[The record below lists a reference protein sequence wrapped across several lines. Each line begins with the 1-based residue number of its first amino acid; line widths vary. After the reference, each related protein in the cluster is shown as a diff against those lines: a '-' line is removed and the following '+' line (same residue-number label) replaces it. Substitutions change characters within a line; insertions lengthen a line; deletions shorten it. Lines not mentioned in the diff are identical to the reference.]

1 MRNEPIVV
9 KEYVPFAKTV
19 TVNRAPTDKS
29 VELLNE
35 MQDKAVKNLIKTV
48 NIKDNIMNGAVLY
61 FIQRADWDGI
71 DFIAKFSFNGKEYQL
86 KGQVS
91 RMDLSETNRYGS
103 QAASTA
109 IAYKLYELMV
119 QEIFKTVSVKDLERI
134 SR

>member
-1 MRNEPIVV
+1 MSNESIVV

-48 NIKDNIMNGAVLY
+48 NIKDNTMNGAVLY

-86 KGQVS
+86 KGQIS
-91 RMDLSETNRYGS
+91 HRDMMNTHRYGS
-103 QAASTA
+103 EAAATA
-109 IAYKLYELMV
+109 IGYKLCELMI
-119 QEIFKTVSVKDLERI
+119 QEVFKGVGIKDLERI
-134 SR
+134 AR